1 MASMN
6 PIGTYKAMRNILI
19 FIVDL
24 IIAFVIICSAIYGEY
39 IVIYP
44 FLNSIFGE
52 TYSDWTVLILIVI
65 VLLSFWGLAVLNGKI
80 VGFFLQEPSVR
91 KTSKK
96 KIKLENRETIF
107 EEEEIR
113 PIAPLLQKPLGGYR
127 REQLNEIYLLGI
139 IIHQLY
145 LSNIKD
151 DYTEKQGDKLLCIQ
165 KSFFIT
171 VFSKHNEDEYFEF
184 TKEYMDCNNNVRN
197 LSITDCM
204 ERSVHILSTCNIKQI
219 QKLCNLYKTL
229 STRYMEI
236 DAGDKRAMSAFV
248 DMLEARL
255 QDIIVKYK
263 WDNFC
268 DKKKR

>member
-1 MASMN
+1 M
-6 PIGTYKAMRNILI
+6 
-19 FIVDL
+19 
-24 IIAFVIICSAIYGEY
+24 
-39 IVIYP
+39 
-44 FLNSIFGE
+44 
-52 TYSDWTVLILIVI
+52 
-65 VLLSFWGLAVLNGKI
+65 
-80 VGFFLQEPSVR
+80 
-91 KTSKK
+91 
-96 KIKLENRETIF
+96 
-107 EEEEIR
+107 
-113 PIAPLLQKPLGGYR
+113 
-127 REQLNEIYLLGI
+127 
-139 IIHQLY
+139 
-145 LSNIKD
+145 
-151 DYTEKQGDKLLCIQ
+151 CIQ